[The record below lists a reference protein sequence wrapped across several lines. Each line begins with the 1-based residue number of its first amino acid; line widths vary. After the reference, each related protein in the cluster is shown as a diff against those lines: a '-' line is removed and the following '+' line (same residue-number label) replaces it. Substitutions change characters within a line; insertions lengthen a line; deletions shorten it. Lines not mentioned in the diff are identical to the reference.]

1 MQAMM
6 EFSENVRLALRSI
19 RGNRLRA
26 ILTLLIISFGIMAL
40 VGILTAIDSAIY
52 SLNDNFSYLGANSF
66 DIDPK
71 FSEGVRSNRGGRR
84 AKQAEPFS
92 YRMVMD
98 FKEQFQFPGR
108 TAISL
113 NCTGNA
119 ALRFENEKTN
129 PNVLIMA
136 IDENYLEARGFDI
149 EYGRNFSAREVM
161 DGGYVTL
168 LGQDVVS
175 QLFNNKPEDALDKV
189 ISAGNMRLRVI
200 GILKKRGSSMS
211 QNEDK
216 RILIPLQ
223 TGKLYYGTA
232 NTNYNLMFTVNE
244 STELDHAFAAAT
256 MVLRNIRKLQ
266 SYVDNDCEFTK
277 SDNVLSIIKE
287 NTVYFRLAAVMI
299 GLITL
304 LGAAIGLMNIMLVS
318 VTERTREVGI
328 SKALGATQMN
338 ILWQFLSEAVVISL
352 LGGLFGILLG
362 VMIGNLVTYFMGG
375 LFRFPWLWITVAL
388 VVCTVVGL
396 VSGLY
401 PALKAARLDPIES
414 LRYE

>member
-1 MQAMM
+1 MD
-6 EFSENVRLALRSI
+6 FSENVRLALRSI
-19 RGNRLRA
+19 RGNLLRA

-66 DIDPK
+66 DIDPR

-119 ALRFENEKTN
+119 ALRFEKEKTN

-161 DGGYVTL
+161 NGGYVTL
-168 LGQDVVS
+168 IGQDIVN
-175 QLFNNKPEDALDKV
+175 QLFNNKPENALDKV

-200 GILKKRGSSMS
+200 GVLKKRGSSMN

-223 TGKLYYGTA
+223 TGKRYYGTA
-232 NTNYNLMFTVNE
+232 NTNYNLMFTVNDA
-244 STELDHAFAAAT
+244 TELDNAIAAAT
-256 MVLRNIRKLQ
+256 GLLRNIRKLK
-266 SYVDNDCEFTK
+266 SYEDNDFEVSK
-277 SDNVLSIIKE
+277 SDSLVSIIKE

-352 LGGLFGILLG
+352 LGGLLGILLG

>member
-1 MQAMM
+1 MM
-6 EFSENVRLALRSI
+6 DFSENVRLALRSI
-19 RGNRLRA
+19 RGNLLRA

-40 VGILTAIDSAIY
+40 VGILTSIDSAIY

-71 FSEGVRSNRGGRR
+71 FSQGVRSNRGGRR
-84 AKQAEPFS
+84 ATQAEPFS

-161 DGGYVTL
+161 NGGYVTL
-168 LGQDVVS
+168 LGQDIVS
-175 QLFNNKPEDALDKV
+175 QLFNNKPEEALDKV

-200 GILKKRGSSMS
+200 GILKKRGSSMN

-223 TGKLYYGTA
+223 TGKRYYGTA
-232 NTNYNLMFTVNE
+232 NTNYNLMFTVNDA
-244 STELDHAFAAAT
+244 TELDNAIAAAT
-256 MVLRNIRKLQ
+256 GVLRNIRKLK
-266 SYVDNDCEFTK
+266 SYEDNDFEVSK
-277 SDNVLSIIKE
+277 SDSLVSIIKE

-375 LFRFPWLWITVAL
+375 LFRFPWLWISVAL